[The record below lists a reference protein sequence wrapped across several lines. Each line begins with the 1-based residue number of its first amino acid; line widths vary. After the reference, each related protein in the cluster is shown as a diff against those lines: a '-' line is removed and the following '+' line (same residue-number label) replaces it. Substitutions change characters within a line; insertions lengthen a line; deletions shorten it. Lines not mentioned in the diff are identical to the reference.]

1 MFSQT
6 FLYFIGQNI
15 AWLLSSWIKS
25 LVVCALLFLVTIC
38 VSTDYTTQA
47 LTVFVGWASVVV
59 VPEFILKV
67 THMTFDDHIKHQL
80 LPLLVLVDALVFA
93 LFTTVVNAND
103 ASPVIWVIL
112 IPAHVLYAWLIYQAN
127 ALAKRVQDFRIYFAT
142 YALVLVA
149 NDMFFLIVSLII
161 HGHPLNFIS
170 VVIAGVLTGI
180 PLLFASST
188 VFTQWVEKHSVA
200 PAARPI
206 ELEEQ

>member
-25 LVVCALLFLVTIC
+25 LAVCAFLFLITIC
-38 VSTDYTTQA
+38 VSTNYITQA

-59 VPEFILKV
+59 VPEFILKI
-67 THMTFDDHIKHQL
+67 THVTFDDHIKHQL
-80 LPLLVLVDALVFA
+80 LPLLVLIDALVFA

-188 VFTQWVEKHSVA
+188 VFTQWVEKHTVA

-206 ELEEQ
+206 EIEEQ